1 MESDDPNGVCEA
13 TEESIAR
20 SWKTMQI
27 IFLPGIGFA
36 IICCLVTLNLIVNF
50 AVWIR
55 KSCTDSLSV
64 SLLL

>member
-13 TEESIAR
+13 AEESRAR

-36 IICCLVTLNLIVNF
+36 IICCLVTLNLIVNLLYGLER
-50 AVWIR
+50 AVQTH
-55 KSCTDSLSV
+55 CL
-64 SLLL
+64 